1 MFDAALV
8 TRASVLIAA
17 YRERQARLVTAESC
31 TGGLVAA
38 LLTEVAGSSLVVE
51 RGFVTYS
58 NEAKAEILG
67 VDFNLISAHGA
78 VSEPVARAM
87 AKARSPIPAP
97 TWRSPSRASPVRAA
111 PPDKPV
117 ASSISASSPPAGRP
131 GTSSAATA
139 ISAAPRS
146 GAAPSRTPWASWR
159 WRWRRCES
167 AASCDVRLIHS
178 RR

>member
-1 MFDAALV
+1 MIGDPALV

-17 YRERQARLVTAESC
+17 YRERQRRVVTAESC

-38 LLTEVAGSSLVVE
+38 LLTEVAGSSAVVE

-87 AKARSPIPAP
+87 AEGALAH
-97 TWRSPSRASPVRAA
+97 SRA
-111 PPDKPV
+111 DV
-117 ASSISASSPPAGRP
+117 AL
-131 GTSSAATA
+131 A
-139 ISAAPRS
+139 IDRKS
-146 GAAPSRTPWASWR
+146 
-159 WRWRRCES
+159 
-167 AASCDVRLIHS
+167 VV
-178 RR
+178 